1 MRREEEIEEGE
12 EKAHHSNR
20 AHAYIFFIFLTF
32 YRKRTDNQDKVFDA
46 SAYFRQQQEQ
56 QEQLQALKE
65 QQRQLHLEQQQLQMQ
80 GSGGSGPTP
89 SGAGTVPVATAL
101 P

>member
-1 MRREEEIEEGE
+1 M
-12 EKAHHSNR
+12 
-20 AHAYIFFIFLTF
+20 L
-32 YRKRTDNQDKVFDA
+32 KRTDNQDKVFDA

-65 QQRQLHLEQQQLQMQ
+65 QQRQLHLEQEQLQN
-80 GSGGSGPTP
+80 SGGSSQAT
-89 SGAGTVPVATAL
+89 SGAVPVSAL

>member
-1 MRREEEIEEGE
+1 VLFYLSACKKSARIL
-12 EKAHHSNR
+12 KSDLF
-20 AHAYIFFIFLTF
+20 YPSFFILTF
-32 YRKRTDNQDKVFDA
+32 CSKRTDNQDKVFDA

-65 QQRQLHLEQQQLQMQ
+65 QQRQLHLEQQQLQN
-80 GSGGSGPTP
+80 GGGSSQAPT
-89 SGAGTVPVATAL
+89 GAVPVAAAAL